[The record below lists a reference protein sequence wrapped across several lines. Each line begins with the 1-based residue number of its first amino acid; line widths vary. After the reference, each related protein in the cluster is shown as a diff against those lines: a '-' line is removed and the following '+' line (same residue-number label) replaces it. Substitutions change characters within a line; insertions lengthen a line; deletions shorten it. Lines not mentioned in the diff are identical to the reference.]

1 MKTHTLTPFDIIIV
15 GVIMFGHAVYSAIS
29 QYIYYQGGNA
39 LLDNTNG
46 VVFDAYANYI
56 GIASELAL
64 LAIVYIYLKIRKF
77 DFRALQFNIQKN
89 TLPIVLALF
98 FGASIVASAIDYAL
112 WITNPAIDTLA
123 SDTTKGA
130 HTSTPMQASD
140 ISLWA
145 FAIVNGFFEE
155 IYFLGIVLC
164 ARKWQGL
171 LIIFS
176 LVLRFA
182 FHLYQ
187 GLDGAWVITSLGV
200 SFLLA
205 KMWLVRRQ
213 KDSLAPFFITHT
225 LFDIFGLTWVLQAL
239 SWAYYR

>member
-1 MKTHTLTPFDIIIV
+1 M
-15 GVIMFGHAVYSAIS
+15 
-29 QYIYYQGGNA
+29 
-39 LLDNTNG
+39 
-46 VVFDAYANYI
+46 
-56 GIASELAL
+56 
-64 LAIVYIYLKIRKF
+64 
-77 DFRALQFNIQKN
+77 
-89 TLPIVLALF
+89 
-98 FGASIVASAIDYAL
+98 
-112 WITNPAIDTLA
+112 
-123 SDTTKGA
+123 
-130 HTSTPMQASD
+130 
-140 ISLWA
+140 
-145 FAIVNGFFEE
+145 
-155 IYFLGIVLC
+155 LC